1 MRNRISI
8 EGSYLIRS
16 RALARFTAEGLLV
29 DQPKVYGLKGWT
41 GMLAWLA
48 WILVVMAG
56 PVQTSAF
63 SDRTEPSV
71 NVCQANP

>member
-1 MRNRISI
+1 MRNRLNI

-16 RALARFTAEGLLV
+16 QGLASFTAEGLLV
-29 DQPKVYGLKGWT
+29 DRPKVYGLKGWT
-41 GMLAWLA
+41 GLLAWTA

-63 SDRTEPSV
+63 SDRTEPTV
-71 NVCQANP
+71 NVCQAH